1 MALLL
6 TIRQDLCARV
16 HGFKPKII
24 IEAKHPAAQIHFVH
38 LFLTLTQ
45 AENVFKGGSFIAPH
59 RRLPDL
65 NGRGMFLSRSKE
77 DDPKDDIRDRPN
89 HNAHGQ
95 QNNHHKTCPA
105 RNGNVAIGFQKAI
118 KAIGQP

>member
-16 HGFKPKII
+16 HGFEGKII

-45 AENVFKGGSFIAPH
+45 AENVFNGGSFIAPH

-77 DDPKDDIRDRPN
+77 DDPKDDIRDCSN
-89 HNAHGQ
+89 HNAHG
-95 QNNHHKTCPA
+95 
-105 RNGNVAIGFQKAI
+105 
-118 KAIGQP
+118 

>member
-16 HGFKPKII
+16 HGFEPKII
-24 IEAKHPAAQIHFVH
+24 IEAKHPAAQIHFVY
-38 LFLTLTQ
+38 LFGTVTQ
-45 AENVFKGGSFIAPH
+45 AENVFNGGSFIAPR

-65 NGRGMFLSRSKE
+65 NRGGMFLGRSKK

-89 HNAHGQ
+89 HNAHG
-95 QNNHHKTCPA
+95 
-105 RNGNVAIGFQKAI
+105 
-118 KAIGQP
+118 

>member
-16 HGFKPKII
+16 HGFEGKII

-45 AENVFKGGSFIAPH
+45 AENVFNGGSF
-59 RRLPDL
+59 LPTFTFLEVL
-65 NGRGMFLSRSKE
+65 N
-77 DDPKDDIRDRPN
+77 I
-89 HNAHGQ
+89 
-95 QNNHHKTCPA
+95 
-105 RNGNVAIGFQKAI
+105 VAECKM
-118 KAIGQP
+118 K